1 MAFAFK
7 VETGVGLV
15 DSTSYASTD
24 YADDYFEPTSSAAV
38 WAALTDEKKEY
49 LLAWATRFLDQ
60 KATWKGTISSETQ
73 ALRWPRTGAYT
84 KDRIAIGGTVV
95 PRQLKDATCE
105 VAKYLIENDPT
116 AGATVDQF
124 KKLVVDVIEIEFQDQ
139 TTQSSFPTII
149 NSILGG
155 IGAVNVG
162 MRQASKILRS

>member
-1 MAFAFK
+1 MAFTFR
-7 VETGVGLV
+7 VETGAGLTN
-15 DSTSYASTD
+15 STSYVSTD
-24 YADDYFEPTSSAAV
+24 YAEEYFEPTPAKDV
-38 WAALTDEKKEY
+38 WAALSDDKKEY

-60 KATWKGTISSETQ
+60 KADWKGTIYSETQ

-84 KDRIAIGGTVV
+84 KDRVSIGGTVI

-139 TTQSSFPTII
+139 STQSNFPTII
-149 NSILGG
+149 NAILGG
-155 IGAVNVG
+155 IGSVNMG
-162 MRQASKILRS
+162 MRQSSKILRS